1 METLWK
7 IDERLNNL
15 LEVENNMYVDPETGE
30 IVDIESLKMDK
41 KEKITNIIKAIK
53 NLKDDYESLK
63 KAGEDLKKRADA
75 KEEKIKWL
83 KNYLASHMEKGEK
96 FECVAGAIRW
106 HSGESVVI
114 DCKPEELPKE
124 YITTKITVDKTRLKA
139 AIKSGEEIKGAHIE
153 RSTSIS
159 VR

>member
-15 LEVENNMYVDPETGE
+15 IEVENNMYVDPDTGE

-53 NLKDDYESLK
+53 NLKAEYDALK
-63 KAGEDLKKRADA
+63 KAEKDLKGRAEA
-75 KEEKIKWL
+75 KAEKIDWL
-83 KNYLASHMEKGEK
+83 KSYLTAHMENGEK
-96 FECVAGAIRW
+96 FECVAGSIRW
-106 HSGESVVI
+106 YSGESVVI
-114 DCKPEELPKE
+114 DCNPEELPEE
-124 YITTKITVDKTRLKA
+124 YISTKITVDKTRLKA

-153 RSTSIS
+153 ESTSIS